1 MRNQATILAASAALA
16 LAACGSET
24 SGEFAT
30 EDGRNAEYTI
40 DKNTGETS
48 MTVEGPDG
56 TATLRSGA
64 GVPVSLPD
72 GFTLFPGSKVVTNT
86 VVNQPGGQGT
96 MITFEADAPAAAVVA
111 HYRDAAKAAGF
122 DIQLEMNTNGTRM
135 VGGERKGDGSSLSVT
150 ATDGKQTTGQIII
163 GSEKGG

>member
-1 MRNQATILAASAALA
+1 MVA
-16 LAACGSET
+16 
-24 SGEFAT
+24 
-30 EDGRNAEYTI
+30 
-40 DKNTGETS
+40 
-48 MTVEGPDG
+48 V
-56 TATLRSGA
+56 
-64 GVPVSLPD
+64 VS
-72 GFTLFPGSKVVTNT
+72 
-86 VVNQPGGQGT
+86 
-96 MITFEADAPAAAVVA
+96 PAAAVVA